1 MSAGCSSGW
10 LLVAAVLIAVV
21 ALPRCSVPPCGCRGL
36 PGLAPRRAGR
46 LCLLGSL
53 LHLLVGHSLSRLPVP
68 LARTAGLTT
77 TYDDHLIIVGDAAGF
92 IDPLTG
98 ELRVVVVVVCWKS

>member
-1 MSAGCSSGW
+1 M
-10 LLVAAVLIAVV
+10 
-21 ALPRCSVPPCGCRGL
+21 
-36 PGLAPRRAGR
+36 
-46 LCLLGSL
+46 
-53 LHLLVGHSLSRLPVP
+53 GHSLSRLPVP